1 MKFSEY
7 HCFCCMASPLVM
19 GLKDKN
25 GDEIQQWL
33 VEYNLSPMRL
43 IGLAQRA
50 HILSFLA
57 FRALL
62 NQKSPYLGMPSNAST
77 RFYNFIIK
85 PYAAKYNLSYDLI
98 NTCIEKW
105 NKELDILLSQ
115 GPLLNFFTLNSDL
128 ILDILSGLIPYLECY
143 TIEKWYED
151 KIVNIL
157 GEKSFLHSFLSYYNV
172 LWNGMASIFFEGLE
186 CCSVSDQC
194 WSISNNISGD
204 MTSRIFQYR
213 NFLGIDK
220 TEAPTIRINAIPTLL
235 NPLQENNPEEEL
247 EIATKILPDFSD
259 QLDFSDSKIKD
270 EAEISTI
277 RAWTRQYK
285 KNKLESI
292 GGYELLEVIAS
303 GGMGIIYK
311 AIRPETSEIFA
322 LKQLHQSIE
331 GDGDSWKR
339 FVQEASLAISLQ
351 HPNIVKFYEFGI
363 DSDRLYLVMEYVEGV
378 SLSQRIQKG
387 NLSIQESLY
396 IVKNILQGLEY
407 AHAQG
412 IIHRDIKPSNV
423 MINTQGKI
431 LILDFG
437 LAKKLVSNRVGI
449 TQSGQS
455 IGTPQYMSP
464 EQSSGNSDDVD
475 IRTDLY
481 SLGIVFYEMLTGR
494 SPFKG
499 DSPLEILYEVLNRS
513 YIFPHELNSKI
524 PKSLEAICLHAM
536 EFDKDNRYSNATE
549 MLQDIARYEN
559 NQKVQ
564 ALKYVHIQSKLS
576 RWISKNRYLFLSMLL
591 AFFCVVFCILTIT
604 FL

>member
-19 GLKDKN
+19 GLKDKS

-33 VEYNLSPMRL
+33 VECNLSPMRL
-43 IGLAQRA
+43 MGLAQRA

-62 NQKSPYLGMPSNAST
+62 NPNAHYLGLPANAFA
-77 RFYNFIIK
+77 RFYNCVIV
-85 PYAAKYNLSYDLI
+85 PYAKRYDISNELI
-98 NTCIEKW
+98 YPCIEKW

-128 ILDILSGLIPYLECY
+128 IIDILSGIIPYLECY

-186 CCSVSDQC
+186 SCSVSDLC
-194 WSISNNISGD
+194 WSIPNNVSGD
-204 MTSRIFQYR
+204 MTARIYQYR

-220 TEAPTIRINAIPTLL
+220 TEAPTVHINSIPIL
-235 NPLQENNPEEEL
+235 NSLENNPEEEL
-247 EIATKILPDFSD
+247 KIATQILPDFSD
-259 QLDFSDSKIKD
+259 SLDTSNSKIENK
-270 EAEISTI
+270 EEISTFK
-277 RAWTRQYK
+277 AWTQQYK

-292 GGYELLEVIAS
+292 GGYDLLEVIAS

-311 AIRPETSEIFA
+311 ATRPETSEIFA

-331 GDGDSWKR
+331 DDGDSWKR

-363 DSDRLYLVMEYVEGV
+363 DSDRLYLVMEYVEGI
-378 SLSQRIQKG
+378 SLSHRIQKG
-387 NLSIQESLY
+387 NLSIKESVH

-407 AHAQG
+407 AHTQG

-423 MINTQGKI
+423 MINKQGRI

-449 TQSGQS
+449 TQNGQS

-464 EQSSGNSDDVD
+464 EQSSGNPDDID
-475 IRTDLY
+475 IRTDIY
-481 SLGIVFYEMLTGR
+481 SVGTVFYEMLTGR

-499 DSPLEILYEVLNRS
+499 DSPLEILYEILNHD
-513 YIFPHELNSKI
+513 YMFPHEINSKVS
-524 PKSLEAICLHAM
+524 KSLEAICLHAM
-536 EFDKDNRYSNATE
+536 EFDKENRYSNATE

-559 NQKVQ
+559 NEKVQ
-564 ALKYVHIQSKLS
+564 ALKYVHIQSKLC

-591 AFFCVVFCILTIT
+591 AFFCVLFCILTIL